1 MAWPW
6 QKKQPRI
13 SKLEMISAVPVKNNS
28 LTFSEAGGKTKV
40 DFPPL
45 TGWRAKFLAF
55 FFQQP
60 KRRSLELDELGA
72 EFLAF
77 CDGKRQVGDIIK
89 LVREKYQL
97 SWKEAEVST
106 LAYLRELGGRGV
118 VGMAVTSQ
126 RPNGEKR

>member
-1 MAWPW
+1 MAWPLK
-6 QKKQPRI
+6 KKQPRI
-13 SKLEMISAVPVKNNS
+13 SKLEMISAIPVRNS
-28 LTFSEAGGKTKV
+28 SLEFREGEGKTKI

-55 FFQQP
+55 FFQAP
-60 KRRSLELDELGA
+60 KRRSVELDELGS

-77 CDGKRQVGDIIK
+77 CDGKRQVGDVIK
-89 LVREKYQL
+89 LVREEYQL

-126 RPNGEKR
+126 RPGGEKS